1 MPEVTI
7 EVKVKRGDKIEKSLR
22 ILKRKML
29 KEGILDSVKNK
40 RYFVSN
46 SEKKKIRNKK
56 RRFNNGWKFKNV

>member
-29 KEGILDSVKNK
+29 KEGILDTVKNK

-56 RRFNNGWKFKNV
+56 RRFNNGWRFKNV

>member
-56 RRFNNGWKFKNV
+56 KRFNNGWRFKNV

>member
-56 RRFNNGWKFKNV
+56 KRFNNG

>member
-56 RRFNNGWKFKNV
+56 RRFNNG

>member
-29 KEGILDSVKNK
+29 KEGILDTVKNK

-56 RRFNNGWKFKNV
+56 RRFNNG

>member
-40 RYFVSN
+40 RYFISN

-56 RRFNNGWKFKNV
+56 KRFNNG